1 MGRTPTQHQKEK
13 NMTLFR
19 QIAILLSI
27 FLVILLATVLTLNF
41 QSSSKTAQERL
52 YEDAKNTSSSL
63 ALSLGSANGDLTM
76 MATMINANFDSGNY
90 SRIVLFD
97 VEGGV
102 IHERKSE
109 SQLSEIPRWFK
120 EFVTIEAPLA
130 TSNVSAGWSQVGL
143 LQVQSD
149 PAYAYTHLY
158 AIFKNLLIS
167 FGILSVMGLFILNLI
182 LALILRPLKKLEQ
195 QAAAVLRN
203 EFIIQEHIPFTKEFR
218 DVVLGMNT
226 MISKLRTMFEK
237 ASEELKKH
245 KELEYTD
252 STTKL
257 RNRKYFIDK
266 LPEFLKIDASSKGGI
281 TMLIALVG
289 AKEANETIGH
299 REVDNLYVDIAHIF
313 KSYASNY
320 VDSIVSRI
328 NGTEFSLFL
337 PNCTPEDG
345 LELARGIHQSVSES
359 ILSYNLDDTKTYV
372 AIGLYEY
379 SHTQSVAELLSY
391 ADNALSKA
399 KFTDSMIHL
408 DRAEDSVEVMGK
420 DAWREVINE
429 AIDYARFSFVSWH
442 VYNAK
447 TSKVDHNVLS
457 ISMKDEKGNTYSYGQ
472 YMASAI
478 QLGLSSKIYK
488 TAIDTLFRVPD
499 MRLKSSLC
507 SLRLSY
513 EYLSL
518 HATYNEMKELFEE
531 FAIHLP
537 FKLIVEIPDKL
548 AREKKELMQLY
559 KNLFETYNIEMGLFE
574 FIGEGEDYS
583 YLQELRPIYIKAEA
597 SYFVTQTDHS
607 LHALRL
613 ITDAIGTSLI
623 ATSVMDKNTYLALE
637 KKGIHIV
644 QGKITEILKLM

>member
-1 MGRTPTQHQKEK
+1 
-13 NMTLFR
+13 MTLFR

>member
-1 MGRTPTQHQKEK
+1 
-13 NMTLFR
+13 MTLFR

-63 ALSLGSANGDLTM
+63 ALSLGSANGDLAM

-97 VEGGV
+97 VEGGI
-102 IHERKSE
+102 IHERKNE
-109 SQLSEIPRWFK
+109 SQLAGIPQWFR
-120 EFVTIEAPLA
+120 EFVAIEAPLA

-149 PAYAYTHLY
+149 AAYAYTHLY

-167 FGILSVMGLFILNLI
+167 FGVLSVVGLFILNLI
-182 LALILRPLKKLEQ
+182 LALILRPLKKIEY

-203 EFIIQEHIPFTKEFR
+203 EFIIQEHVPFTKEFR

-337 PNCTPEDG
+337 PNCTPQDG

-379 SHTQSVAELLSY
+379 THTQSVAELLSY

-399 KFTDSMIHL
+399 KFTDTLIHL

-457 ISMKDEKGNTYSYGQ
+457 ISMKDEKGSTYSYGQ

-488 TAIDTLFRVPD
+488 TAIDTLFRTPD

-518 HATYNEMKELFEE
+518 HATYTEMKELFEE

-548 AREKKELMQLY
+548 VREKKELMKLY
-559 KNLFETYNIEMGLFE
+559 KNLFEAYNIEMGLFE

-597 SYFVTQTDHS
+597 SYFVSQSDHS

>member
-1 MGRTPTQHQKEK
+1 
-13 NMTLFR
+13 MTLFR

-63 ALSLGSANGDLTM
+63 ALSLGSANGDLAM

-102 IHERKSE
+102 IHERKNE
-109 SQLSEIPRWFK
+109 SQPLDIPQWFK
-120 EFVTIEAPLA
+120 EFVAIEAPLA
-130 TSNVSAGWSQVGL
+130 SSNVSAGWSQVGL

-149 PAYAYTHLY
+149 SAYAYTNLY

-167 FGILSVMGLFILNLI
+167 FGVLSVVGLFILNLI
-182 LALILRPLKKLEQ
+182 LALILRPLKKIEH

-203 EFIIQEHIPFTKEFR
+203 EFIIQEHVPFTKEFR

-266 LPEFLKIDASSKGGI
+266 LPEFLKIDASSKGGV

-379 SHTQSVAELLSY
+379 NHTLSVAELLSH

-399 KFTDSMIHL
+399 KFTDTLIHL
-408 DRAEDSVEVMGK
+408 DRADDSVEIMGK

-513 EYLSL
+513 DYLSL

-548 AREKKELMQLY
+548 VREKKELMQLY

-574 FIGEGEDYS
+574 FIGEGEEYS